1 MRSVVINIVGLCK
14 DLIGPHTPYTNKQIE
29 SYSLGL
35 IEPNIPAVTCTAQAT
50 YLTGQNPSEHGI
62 VANGWYD
69 RTLHEHHF
77 WKQSNRLVRG
87 EKLWEAIRNQKKN
100 FTCAQ
105 LFWWYNMYSS
115 ADYSITPRPLYLSD
129 GKKVF
134 DIYSQ
139 PLSIRD
145 TIKNDLGEFPFPSF
159 WGPMAGL
166 PSSKWIAESAKWVE
180 EKYSPDLSLVY
191 LPHLDYN
198 LQRLGPKDPKIQEDV
213 RAIDKIVGDLVQF
226 YKEREIQPFLLSEY
240 GISETNHCI
249 HINRL
254 FRSKNWL
261 TIKDELGL
269 ELLDCGASKVF
280 AITDHQIA
288 HIYLND
294 PTLKKEVIEALS
306 RIEGVSEI
314 LYDDSLKKAGLNH
327 FRSGD
332 LVAIAKENSWFSYY
346 YWENDK
352 KAPDFARCIDIHR
365 KFGYDPCEL
374 FIDSEITLPKLK
386 ILSTLIKKKLGFRT
400 LMDVIPLNT
409 DLVKGSHGCKPKD
422 KNFWPVLIG
431 PNNLESERKATSI
444 FDYLIQNL

>member
-87 EKLWEAIRNQKKN
+87 EKLWEAIRNQKKD

-240 GISETNHCI
+240 GISETNHSI

-294 PTLKKEVIEALS
+294 PTLKKQAIEALS

-409 DLVKGSHGCKPKD
+409 DLVKGSHGCKPID